1 MKNLKDLT
9 LLGVMT
15 AIILVMLAIPGIGF
29 IPVGPINATIVH
41 IPVII
46 IAVVKGPKLGTI
58 LGAIFGFA
66 SMANALLRPTV
77 TSFIFMNPII
87 SVLPRILIGLV
98 VGYISKH
105 FVLSQKGKKIYIM
118 LASGIGS
125 LVNTIGVLSLI
136 YIIYAQQYMTAT
148 GRAGKSALRFLFGV
162 ATTNGLVE
170 MILSIVI
177 STPIILALLKFER
190 KRI

>member
-1 MKNLKDLT
+1 MKNLRNLT

-46 IAVVKGPKLGTI
+46 IAVVKGPKLGAI
-58 LGAIFGFA
+58 LGTIFGFA
-66 SMANALLRPTV
+66 SMVNVLLRPTV
-77 TSFIFMNPII
+77 TSCIFMNPII

-98 VGYISKH
+98 VGYIAKYLVFSK
-105 FVLSQKGKKIYIM
+105 KGKKIYIM
-118 LASGIGS
+118 LAAGIGS

-136 YIIYAQQYMTAT
+136 YFIYAQQYMTAT
-148 GRAGKSALRFLFGV
+148 GKAGKSALTFLFGI

-177 STPIILALLKFER
+177 ATPIVLALLRFEK